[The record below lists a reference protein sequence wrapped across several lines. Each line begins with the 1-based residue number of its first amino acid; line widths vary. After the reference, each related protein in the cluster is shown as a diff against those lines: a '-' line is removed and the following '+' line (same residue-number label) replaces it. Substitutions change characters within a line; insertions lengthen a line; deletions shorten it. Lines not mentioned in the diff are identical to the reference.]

1 MEALRVTLLDQ
12 ILKYNKDFVASKA
25 YEQYSTSKT
34 PSKKA
39 VLLTCMDTRLQ
50 DLSTK
55 ALGFT
60 NGDLKVVKNAGATIS
75 HPYGSTMRSLLVGIY
90 ALGAEEIIIM
100 GHKDCG
106 MGNIDVDTVM
116 KTMEQRGVDQKTFD
130 ILEHSGIDVPNF
142 LKGFDD
148 VYENVKKNIQMI
160 YSHPL
165 FDKKVPVHGLVIDP
179 HTGALDLVHDGYG
192 KNSI

>member
-1 MEALRVTLLDQ
+1 MTLLEH
-12 ILKYNKDFVASKA
+12 ILEYNEEFVANKA
-25 YEQYSTSKT
+25 YEAYSTSKT

-55 ALGFT
+55 ALGFN

-75 HPYGSTMRSLLVGIY
+75 HPFGSTMRSLLVGIY

-106 MGNIDVDTVM
+106 MGNINVEEVM
-116 KTMEQRGVDQKTFD
+116 TTMQQRGVDEQVID
-130 ILEHSGIDVPNF
+130 ILNYSGIDVSNF

-148 VYENVKKNIQMI
+148 VYDNVKHNIEMI
-160 YSHPL
+160 YEHPL
-165 FDKKVPVHGLVIDP
+165 FDNKVPAHGLVIDP
-179 HTGALDLVHDGYG
+179 HTGELDLVHNGYERAESYQ
-192 KNSI
+192 N

>member
-1 MEALRVTLLDQ
+1 MSLLES
-12 ILKYNKDFVASKA
+12 ILSYNKEFVENKSYEA
-25 YEQYSTSKT
+25 YTTSKT

-55 ALGFT
+55 ALGFN

-106 MGNIDVDTVM
+106 MGSINVNEVM
-116 KTMEQRGVDQKTFD
+116 QTMQSRGVNEEVFD
-130 ILEHSGIDVPNF
+130 ILEHSGIDVSNF

-148 VYENVKKNIQMI
+148 VYDNVRQNIEMI
-160 YSHPL
+160 YTHPL
-165 FDKKVPVHGLVIDP
+165 FDNKVPVHGLVIDP
-179 HTGALDLVHDGYG
+179 HTGELELVHDGYTHIDTND
-192 KNSI
+192 K

>member
-1 MEALRVTLLDQ
+1 MTLLDS
-12 ILKYNKDFVASKA
+12 ILEFNKSFVDNKEYEA
-25 YEQYSTSKT
+25 YETSKQ

-55 ALGFT
+55 ALGFN

-75 HPYGSTMRSLLVGIY
+75 HPYGSTMRSLIVGIY

-106 MGNIDVDTVM
+106 MGNLNVDDVIDTM
-116 KTMEQRGVDQKTFD
+116 KSRGVNQQVFD
-130 ILEHSGIDVPNF
+130 ILRHSGIDVSHF

-148 VYENVKKNIQMI
+148 VYENVRQNIQMI
-160 YSHPL
+160 YDHPL
-165 FDKKVPVHGLVIDP
+165 FDRKVPVHGLVIEP
-179 HTGALDLVHDGYG
+179 HTGELELVHNGYEHC
-192 KNSI
+192 K

>member
-1 MEALRVTLLDQ
+1 MTLLEH
-12 ILKYNKDFVASKA
+12 ILQFNKKFVAEKA
-25 YEQYSTSKT
+25 YEAYATSKT

-55 ALGFT
+55 ALGFN

-106 MGNIDVDTVM
+106 MGQINVEQVVA
-116 KTMEQRGVDQKTFD
+116 TMQQRGVQPHVFD
-130 ILEHSGIDVPNF
+130 ILEHSGIDVSNF
-142 LKGFDD
+142 LKGFDN
-148 VYENVKKNIQMI
+148 VYDNVKQNIAMI
-160 YSHPL
+160 YAHPL
-165 FDKKVPVHGLVIDP
+165 FDNQVPVHGLVIDP
-179 HTGALDLVHDGYG
+179 HTGELELVHDGYAHAHQ
-192 KNSI
+192 NNE

>member
-1 MEALRVTLLDQ
+1 MTLLDH
-12 ILKYNKDFVASKA
+12 ILEYNEEFVTNKA
-25 YEQYSTSKT
+25 YEAYSTSKT

-55 ALGFT
+55 ALGFN

-75 HPYGSTMRSLLVGIY
+75 HPFGSTMRSLLVGIY

-106 MGNIDVDTVM
+106 MGNINVDEVM
-116 KTMEQRGVDQKTFD
+116 TTMQQRGVDQQVFD
-130 ILEHSGIDVPNF
+130 ILNYSGIDVSNF

-148 VYENVKKNIQMI
+148 VYDNVKQNIKMI
-160 YSHPL
+160 YEHPL
-165 FDKKVPVHGLVIDP
+165 FDNKVPVHGLVIDP
-179 HTGALDLVHDGYG
+179 HTGALDLVHNGYERAEAHQ
-192 KNSI
+192 N

>member
-1 MEALRVTLLDQ
+1 MTLLEN
-12 ILKYNKDFVASKA
+12 ILEFNKSFVENKEYEA
-25 YEQYSTSKT
+25 YETSKK

-55 ALGFT
+55 ALGFN
-60 NGDLKVVKNAGATIS
+60 NGDLKVVKNAGATIT
-75 HPYGSTMRSLLVGIY
+75 HPYGSTMRSLIVGIY

-106 MGNIDVDTVM
+106 MGNLNVDDVIETM
-116 KTMEQRGVDQKTFD
+116 KSRGVNSQVFD
-130 ILEHSGIDVPNF
+130 ILGHSGIDVPNF

-148 VYENVKKNIQMI
+148 VYENVRQNIQMI
-160 YSHPL
+160 YDHPL
-165 FDKKVPVHGLVIDP
+165 FDRKVPVHGLVIDP
-179 HTGALDLVHDGYG
+179 HTGELELVQDGYQQI
-192 KNSI
+192 KK

>member
-1 MEALRVTLLDQ
+1 MTLLDH
-12 ILKYNKDFVASKA
+12 ILEYNEEFVANKA
-25 YEQYSTSKT
+25 YEAYSTSKT

-55 ALGFT
+55 ALGFN

-75 HPYGSTMRSLLVGIY
+75 HPFGSTMRSLLVGIY

-106 MGNIDVDTVM
+106 MGNINVDEVM
-116 KTMEQRGVDQKTFD
+116 TTMQQRGVDQQVFD
-130 ILEHSGIDVPNF
+130 ILNYSGIDVSNF

-148 VYENVKKNIQMI
+148 VYDNVKQNIKMI
-160 YSHPL
+160 YEHPL
-165 FDKKVPVHGLVIDP
+165 FDNKVPVHGLVIDP
-179 HTGALDLVHDGYG
+179 HTGALDLVHNGYERAEAHQ
-192 KNSI
+192 N

>member
-1 MEALRVTLLDQ
+1 MTLLEH
-12 ILKYNKDFVASKA
+12 ILEYNEEFVANKA
-25 YEQYSTSKT
+25 YEAYSTSKT

-55 ALGFT
+55 ALGFN

-75 HPYGSTMRSLLVGIY
+75 HPFGSTMRSLLVGIY

-106 MGNIDVDTVM
+106 MGNINVEEVM
-116 KTMEQRGVDQKTFD
+116 TTMQQRGVDEQVID
-130 ILEHSGIDVPNF
+130 ILNYSGIDVSNF

-148 VYENVKKNIQMI
+148 VYDNVKHNIEMI
-160 YSHPL
+160 YEHPL
-165 FDKKVPVHGLVIDP
+165 FDNKVPVHGLVIEP
-179 HTGALDLVHDGYG
+179 LTGELDLVHNGYERAESYQ
-192 KNSI
+192 N

>member
-1 MEALRVTLLDQ
+1 MTLLEH
-12 ILKYNKDFVASKA
+12 ILEYNEEFVANKA
-25 YEQYSTSKT
+25 YEAYSTSKT

-55 ALGFT
+55 ALGFN

-75 HPYGSTMRSLLVGIY
+75 HPFGSTMRSLLVGIY

-106 MGNIDVDTVM
+106 MGNINVEEVM
-116 KTMEQRGVDQKTFD
+116 TTMQQRGVDEQVID
-130 ILEHSGIDVPNF
+130 ILNYSGIDVSNF

-148 VYENVKKNIQMI
+148 VYDNVKHNIEMI
-160 YSHPL
+160 YEHPL
-165 FDKKVPVHGLVIDP
+165 FDNKVPVHGLVIEP
-179 HTGALDLVHDGYG
+179 HTGELDLVYNGYERAESYQ
-192 KNSI
+192 N

>member
-1 MEALRVTLLDQ
+1 MV
-12 ILKYNKDFVASKA
+12 
-25 YEQYSTSKT
+25 
-34 PSKKA
+34 
-39 VLLTCMDTRLQ
+39 
-50 DLSTK
+50 
-55 ALGFT
+55 FT

-106 MGNIDVDTVM
+106 MGNIDVDAVM
-116 KTMEQRGVDQKTFD
+116 NTMEQRGVDQKTFD

-192 KNSI
+192 KKFNLMLLKKRDRSQIDFCPTFYIIQLIHVERHKSLLAYDLALLIYLKYYSHVFSLF

>member
-1 MEALRVTLLDQ
+1 MTLLEH
-12 ILKYNKDFVASKA
+12 ILEYNEEFVANKA
-25 YEQYSTSKT
+25 YEAYSTSKT

-55 ALGFT
+55 ALGFN

-75 HPYGSTMRSLLVGIY
+75 HPFGSTMRSLLVGIY

-106 MGNIDVDTVM
+106 MGNINVEEVM
-116 KTMEQRGVDQKTFD
+116 TTMQQRGVDEQVID
-130 ILEHSGIDVPNF
+130 ILNYSGIDVSNF

-148 VYENVKKNIQMI
+148 VYDNVKHNIEMI
-160 YSHPL
+160 YEHPL
-165 FDKKVPVHGLVIDP
+165 FD
-179 HTGALDLVHDGYG
+179 
-192 KNSI
+192 

>member
-1 MEALRVTLLDQ
+1 MSLLENILSFNKEFVQNKEYEAYT
-12 ILKYNKDFVASKA
+12 
-25 YEQYSTSKT
+25 TSKT

-55 ALGFT
+55 ALGFN

-106 MGNIDVDTVM
+106 MGNIDEAQVM
-116 KTMEQRGVDQKTFD
+116 ETMKSRGVDEKVFD
-130 ILEHSGIDVPNF
+130 ILQHSGIDVPQF

-148 VYENVKKNIQMI
+148 VYDNVRQNIDMI
-160 YSHPL
+160 YAHPL
-165 FDKKVPVHGLVIDP
+165 FDSKVPVHGLVIDP
-179 HTGALDLVHDGYG
+179 HTGALELVHDGYQ
-192 KNSI
+192 KLNS